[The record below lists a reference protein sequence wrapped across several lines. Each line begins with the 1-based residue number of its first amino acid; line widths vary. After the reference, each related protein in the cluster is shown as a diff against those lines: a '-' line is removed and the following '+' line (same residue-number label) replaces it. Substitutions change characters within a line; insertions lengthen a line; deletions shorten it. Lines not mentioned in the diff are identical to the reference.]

1 MKDKKLLL
9 RVVFKLMSL
18 AGLGFVIYI
27 LLAGFIDNDKNESI
41 IYIDI
46 SKINKG
52 KVDYFDVMN
61 KKLLVLRR
69 TEAMLSKLPLQN
81 KEYFIAYAYDPVFG
95 CAVELVNDYFKSV
108 CVDIKYDLAGR
119 VYKNNRSARNL
130 IVPEY
135 KFVGP
140 KLVTIQSN

>member
-27 LLAGFIDNDKNESI
+27 LFAGFIGADKDESI

-46 SKINKG
+46 SKISKG
-52 KVDYFDVMN
+52 EVNYFEVIN

-69 TEAMLSKLPLQN
+69 TEAMLNQLPHQN
-81 KEYFIAYAYDPVFG
+81 SEYFIAYAYDPVFG
-95 CAVELVNDYFKSV
+95 CAVEFINNYFKSV

-119 VYKNNRSARNL
+119 VYKNSRSARNL
-130 IVPEY
+130 IEPEY
-135 KFVGP
+135 KFSGSGQVVI
-140 KLVTIQSN
+140 LVN